1 MRQHLPIKA
10 RQRGATGD
18 AGATA
23 RRQNLA
29 GEWDDLSPER
39 QRQLNAELRLLDR
52 GIKERRCAYIR
63 ENPSSPLSAYYFT
76 CQPFPIEEVVEYYS
90 MLSESLREGRYA
102 PILNFV
108 CEMYQRILNA

>member
-1 MRQHLPIKA
+1 MGFVASAALYPF
-10 RQRGATGD
+10 
-18 AGATA
+18 
-23 RRQNLA
+23 LA
-29 GEWDDLSPER
+29 GDER
-39 QRQLNAELRLLDR
+39 YA
-52 GIKERRCAYIR
+52 
-63 ENPSSPLSAYYFT
+63 SPLSAYYFT

>member
-1 MRQHLPIKA
+1 MREQPWA
-10 RQRGATGD
+10 RK
-18 AGATA
+18 
-23 RRQNLA
+23 
-29 GEWDDLSPER
+29 PER